1 MKATNIQTVKLNII
15 NKIGMSEDK
24 WLIQKVWDIIS
35 SSETNE
41 HQENELVKKD
51 KTKSQEF
58 VIPQW
63 QQDLVLNRIKN
74 AKPENYSSIDNLDQE
89 IRLQK

>member
-24 WLIQKVWDIIS
+24 SLLQKVWDIIS
-35 SSETNE
+35 SSKSNE
-41 HQENELVKKD
+41 HQENLLVKKD
-51 KTKSQEF
+51 KTKFQEF

>member
-15 NKIGMSEDK
+15 NKIGISEDK
-24 WLIQKVWDIIS
+24 SLLQKVWDIIS

-41 HQENELVKKD
+41 HQENVLVKKD
-51 KTKSQEF
+51 KTKSQKF

-63 QQDLVLNRIKN
+63 QKDLVLNRIKN

>member
-15 NKIGMSEDK
+15 NKIVISEDK
-24 WLIQKVWDIIS
+24 SLLQKVWDIIS
-35 SSETNE
+35 SNE
-41 HQENELVKKD
+41 SDEHKENVLVKNSKAENH
-51 KTKSQEF
+51 EF
-58 VIPQW
+58 VVPQW

-74 AKPENYSSIDNLDQE
+74 AKTENYSSIDNLDQE

>member
-15 NKIGMSEDK
+15 NKIGMSEDNS
-24 WLIQKVWDIIS
+24 LLQKVWDIIS
-35 SSETNE
+35 SNETNE
-41 HQENELVKKD
+41 HKENVLVKKD
-51 KTKSQEF
+51 KAKTQEF
-58 VIPQW
+58 VVPQW

-74 AKPENYSSIDNLDQE
+74 AKTENYSSINNLDQE